1 MNSAVPPVE
10 HLRASFAIPRSE
22 GPLLRQR
29 RIPGISWLHDGPR
42 GHLVAMIGEFAG
54 TFLFLFFAFTGTQV
68 ANMSSAAQ
76 GKGPEPSVLLFIA
89 LSFGFSLAVNVWVFF
104 RISGG
109 LFNPAVSPHANRR
122 LQPVNGLLGYS
133 WALPRR
139 SSRVAERR
147 PRLYFTNHWSNC
159 SSSCSIRIITWT
171 SACSNNSK
179 RRSKDELGARRLY

>member
-1 MNSAVPPVE
+1 MNTAVPPTE
-10 HLRASFAIPRSE
+10 PLRASFAIPRSE

-29 RIPGISWLHDGPR
+29 GIPRLSWLRDGPR
-42 GHLVAMIGEFAG
+42 GHIVAMVGEFAG

-68 ANMSSAAQ
+68 ANMSAAAQ

-89 LSFGFSLAVNVWVFF
+89 LSFGFSLTVNVWVFF

-109 LFNPAVSPHANRR
+109 LFNPAVSPLVNRS
-122 LQPVNGLLGYS
+122 LQPVNGFLGYS

-147 PRLYFTNHWSNC
+147 PRLHCTNHWSNC
-159 SSSCSIRIITWT
+159 SFCCCSRTIAW
-171 SACSNNSK
+171 SPACSNNSK
-179 RRSKDELGARRLY
+179 RRSKDEPRARYLY